1 MNRKTIIGGLLALA
15 IIVILVLICV
25 FWVGKKINDAIRD
38 NANSGEI
45 TQPNSPPPPS
55 ANPSLPPNSPEQ
67 AVQIY
72 LSLGNPSNATA
83 NSPNNYLLANNY
95 FVLSY
100 NRDKGIPNWA
110 AWRISKSETGGIP
123 RPNPDP
129 FKPDDR
135 LPSGWNRITPS
146 DYTRSGFDKGHVCP
160 SADRSASIEGMTATF
175 LMTNMTPQTGDL
187 NRGPWQKLEGY
198 LRTLVT
204 RGSDVYIYAGV
215 YGEKGTIKNEVS
227 IPTNSWK
234 IAVVVPAGQ
243 PVSAVNANT
252 RVIAVDMPNVVGIKN
267 ADWQIYRTGVR
278 QIEQKTGYNFLSN
291 LPQNVQDALETK
303 VDNVNN

>member
-1 MNRKTIIGGLLALA
+1 MNRKAIIGGLIALA
-15 IIVILVLICV
+15 IIVVLILVCF
-25 FWVGKKINDAIRD
+25 FWVGKKINDAIRG
-38 NANSGEI
+38 NTNSGEI
-45 TQPNSPPPPS
+45 TQPNSPPNV
-55 ANPSLPPNSPEQ
+55 NPSLAPTSPEQ
-67 AVQIY
+67 AAQIY
-72 LSLGNPSNATA
+72 LSPGNPSNATA
-83 NSPNNYLLANNY
+83 NDPNNYLLVNNY
-95 FVLSY
+95 FALSY

-110 AWRISKSETGGIP
+110 AWRISKAETGTIP

-135 LPSGWNRITPS
+135 LPKNWNRVTPS

-160 SADRSASIEGMTATF
+160 SADRSASVEGMTATF

-204 RGSDVYIYAGV
+204 RGSDVYIVAGV
-215 YGEKGTIKNEVS
+215 YGEKGKLKNKVS

-234 IAVVVPAGQ
+234 IALVVPAGQ
-243 PVSAVNANT
+243 HASSANANT

-267 ADWQIYRTGVR
+267 ADWQLYRTTVR
-278 QIEQKTGYNFLSN
+278 QIEQTTGYNFLSN
-291 LPQNVQDALETK
+291 LPQNIQDTLETK
-303 VDNVNN
+303 VDNIKD

>member
-1 MNRKTIIGGLLALA
+1 MNRKAIIGGLLALA
-15 IIVILVLICV
+15 IIVVLVLVCF
-25 FWVGKKINDAIRD
+25 FWVGKKINDSIRG
-38 NANSGEI
+38 NTNSGEI
-45 TQPNSPPPPS
+45 TQPNSPPT
-55 ANPSLPPNSPEQ
+55 NPTIAPTSPEQ
-67 AVQIY
+67 AAGVY
-72 LSLGNPSNATA
+72 LSPGNPSNAGA
-83 NSPNNYLLANNY
+83 ADPNNYLLVNNY
-95 FVLSY
+95 FALSY

-110 AWRISKSETGGIP
+110 AWRISKSEIGAIP

-135 LPSGWNRITPS
+135 LPKNWNRITPS

-204 RGSDVYIYAGV
+204 RGSDVYIVAGV
-215 YGEKGTIKNEVS
+215 YGEKGKVKNEVS

-234 IAVVVPAGQ
+234 IALVVPAGQ
-243 PVSAVNANT
+243 PASSANANT
-252 RVIAVDMPNVVGIKN
+252 RVIAVDMPNVNGIKN
-267 ADWQIYRTGVR
+267 ADWQLYRTTIR
-278 QIEQKTGYNFLSN
+278 QIEQNTGYNFLSN
-291 LPQNVQDALETK
+291 LPQNIQDALETK
-303 VDNVNN
+303 VDNAKD